1 MHKGG
6 MTGSEQHRQA
16 LNWNRLALESGSP
29 PSVLCSL
36 PSHRRPT
43 CPGDNL
49 LIALLR
55 EQ

>member
-6 MTGSEQHRQA
+6 MTGSEQHGQD
-16 LNWNRLALESGSP
+16 LNWNSLALESGSIL
-29 PSVLCSL
+29 SVLCSL
-36 PSHRRPT
+36 LSHRRPT

-49 LIALLR
+49 LIAVLQ